1 MRVFNDAKPRA
12 WITLAFAAAGFALT
26 LFIFWPGCCS
36 CWRSLRSGVVCWP
49 YKDLNEML
57 KSRSAAG
64 RPAALTPHQRQEAL
78 QRLANGN
85 AQADASREIVACET
99 LNARASIAIPKSTIH
114 CAPMLK

>member
-1 MRVFNDAKPRA
+1 VQKDRAVARQRQNAPRSETPFGTSAATARSAKAEIAEKPV
-12 WITLAFAAAGFALT
+12 
-26 LFIFWPGCCS
+26 LFEVP
-36 CWRSLRSGVVCWP
+36 
-49 YKDLNEML
+49 LNEML

-114 CAPMLK
+114 CAPMRK